1 MYPISVSLQLLNRNI
16 AGWQNWKMPI
26 DGIDMSTIDKKVNSP
41 FVTCI
46 QDELDIR
53 WYG

>member
-1 MYPISVSLQLLNRNI
+1 M
-16 AGWQNWKMPI
+16 AGQQKWYMPI
-26 DGIDMSTIDKKVNSP
+26 DGIDTSTIDKKVNSP
-41 FVTCI
+41 FVACI